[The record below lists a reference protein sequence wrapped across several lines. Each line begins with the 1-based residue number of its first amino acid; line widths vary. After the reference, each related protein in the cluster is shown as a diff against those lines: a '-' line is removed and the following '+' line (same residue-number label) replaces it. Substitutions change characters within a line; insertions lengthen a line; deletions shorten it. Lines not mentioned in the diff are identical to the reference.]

1 MKSWHFSKFVHF
13 KILTNTDMW
22 GRVSSSPSGLWPIFS
37 QDFSSLLFPHIKPL
51 WHLPDLAFLDLS
63 LLPRVLSKFCCTLET
78 ERQGQQR
85 KQGFSRD
92 FCKKRAQ
99 TNRLCKCQDQGK
111 TKRPGKFSKQKE
123 NDNGDRRI
131 WNNML
136 FQSSKSNLTK
146 HKSHAVELVC
156 ADLCNPMHAGLE
168 WIALSLEI
176 QFKKNILRIK
186 SIFIDFICCLP
197 LSLEPSTR
205 QILRIHY

>member
-1 MKSWHFSKFVHF
+1 M
-13 KILTNTDMW
+13 
-22 GRVSSSPSGLWPIFS
+22 
-37 QDFSSLLFPHIKPL
+37 
-51 WHLPDLAFLDLS
+51 PDLAFLDLS

-92 FCKKRAQ
+92 FRKKNLKQ
-99 TNRLCKCQDQGK
+99 TDCVLNVKTK

-156 ADLCNPMHAGLE
+156 ADLCNPMHAGLG
-168 WIALSLEI
+168 WIVLSLGI
-176 QFKKNILRIK
+176 QFKK
-186 SIFIDFICCLP
+186 IFSEEKA
-197 LSLEPSTR
+197 SLL
-205 QILRIHY
+205 IFFVVYLFH

>member
-1 MKSWHFSKFVHF
+1 MRFSEPVSLWSLADFLARFLFIALLSHQTT
-13 KILTNTDMW
+13 LTFA
-22 GRVSSSPSGLWPIFS
+22 GF
-37 QDFSSLLFPHIKPL
+37 
-51 WHLPDLAFLDLS
+51 
-63 LLPRVLSKFCCTLET
+63 
-78 ERQGQQR
+78 
-85 KQGFSRD
+85 GFSR
-92 FCKKRAQ
+92 FVFAAAGFVKILLHSRNWTSRPTTEARVFTRFPRKKELKQ
-99 TNRLCKCQDQGK
+99 TDCVNVKTK

-176 QFKKNILRIK
+176 QF
-186 SIFIDFICCLP
+186 
-197 LSLEPSTR
+197 
-205 QILRIHY
+205 